1 MPPHL
6 TPYIPMFIMTVV
18 VVGGVLAIFVANHL
32 LGPKRATPSKADPF
46 ECGNPPGRSTRRRFT
61 IKYYMVALLFLV
73 FDVEA
78 VFLYPWASEYRRFL
92 ANPQFATVALVEML
106 LFVGVLGFGLVYV
119 WRRGALKWE

>member
-6 TPYIPMFIMTVV
+6 TPYIPMFVMTVV
-18 VVGGVLAIFVANHL
+18 VVGGVLSIFVANHL
-32 LGPKRATPSKADPF
+32 LGPRRATPSKGDPF
-46 ECGNPPGRSTRRRFT
+46 ECGNPPGRSTRRRFA

-92 ANPQFATVALVEML
+92 ADPQFATVALVEML

-119 WRRGALKWE
+119 WRRGALTWE